1 MQAIETKL
9 SSRRRK
15 AEVFPRNANR
25 NKKIKK
31 IEPPGV
37 KKAKVVPTN
46 AKRNKKTKKI
56 KKIEPPGVKSPV
68 RMSYTPSRGGRA
80 SLVAHRPRSVG
91 LVGWLVGWLTDWL
104 AGWLVG

>member
-15 AEVFPRNANR
+15 AELFPRNANR

-46 AKRNKKTKKI
+46 AKRNKKI
-56 KKIEPPGVKSPV
+56 KKLEPPGVKTPV

-91 LVGWLVGWLTDWL
+91 LVGRSVGGSVGRLVG
-104 AGWLVG
+104 